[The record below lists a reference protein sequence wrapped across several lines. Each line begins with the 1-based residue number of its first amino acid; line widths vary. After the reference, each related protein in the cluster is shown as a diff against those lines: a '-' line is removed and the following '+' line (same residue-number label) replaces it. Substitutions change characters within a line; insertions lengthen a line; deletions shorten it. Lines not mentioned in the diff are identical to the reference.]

1 MYVLDSN
8 TFIEAKNRYYGFDI
22 VPSFWNKLLEI
33 SPGNILTIKPIES
46 EIMAGRDELSTWFES
61 NYTINTYPI
70 DAIEVQQVFAD
81 ISMYVTQNAQYKDSE
96 KVRFLSKADPWL
108 IAYASVR
115 RGVVVTHETL
125 AGPSTTKVKIP
136 DICEYF
142 DVSYVNVFEMMRQLH
157 MVI

>member
-46 EIMAGRDELSTWFES
+46 EIMAGRDELFTWFES

>member
-46 EIMAGRDELSTWFES
+46 EIMAGHDELSTWFKS

-136 DICEYF
+136 DICEHF